1 MAASISVT
9 MSVNFKVFLEEK
21 TKKLVIIF
29 PLLKNDVFVL
39 VLPAWNLSASATG
52 NEDFYVAPVFLS
64 KLMTFSWSCF
74 RATP

>member
-39 VLPAWNLSASATG
+39 VLPA
-52 NEDFYVAPVFLS
+52 
-64 KLMTFSWSCF
+64 
-74 RATP
+74 